1 MAASRHDQ
9 HIADMFIASWLRV
22 LLNSTGAVRSQGSS
36 QGKRNI
42 ERQGIQRDEFN
53 MTPFKCFAFVAFNFC
68 PFRCRFFF
76 AGSKLGSELGRCPSA
91 TRGGSQVQ
99 ASTQSEVCDECNR
112 SFLEFNSLTMFKTM
126 FKRMFNHV

>member
-53 MTPFKCFAFVAFNFC
+53 MTPLRFC
-68 PFRCRFFF
+68 GFQLLSFSLSFFLQVQNLDQNL
-76 AGSKLGSELGRCPSA
+76 ADAQVQQEAALKSKLRHNLKFA
-91 TRGGSQVQ
+91 T
-99 ASTQSEVCDECNR
+99 CNR
-112 SFLEFNSLTMFKTM
+112 SFLEFNSLTMF
-126 FKRMFNHV
+126 NHV